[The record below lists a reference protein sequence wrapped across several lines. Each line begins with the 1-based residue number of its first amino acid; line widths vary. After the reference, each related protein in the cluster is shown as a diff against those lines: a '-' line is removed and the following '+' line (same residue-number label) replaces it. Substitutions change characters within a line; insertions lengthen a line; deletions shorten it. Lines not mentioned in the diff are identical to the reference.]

1 MGGQKRWRDER
12 AVFTWDYPFV
22 LHSNQSWLDLPRLTD
37 AFLGDI
43 LATYATN
50 HTANRARTEL
60 SYVKTQ
66 GLGLRV
72 TAQQDPKILSIFG
85 LWFQGK
91 LKVIFWFHIWEQNA
105 SFYACPLNPEDLTMQ
120 WIVYLQTFIKGRL
133 LPGGYST
140 VLSANLQVIAE
151 SVLLCV
157 L

>member
-22 LHSNQSWLDLPRLTD
+22 LHSYQSWLDLPRLID

-43 LATYATN
+43 SATYATN
-50 HTANRARTEL
+50 HTANRARMEL
-60 SYVKTQ
+60 SYVITQ
-66 GLGLRV
+66 GLCLRV
-72 TAQQDPKILSIFG
+72 TAHQDPKLLSIFG
-85 LWFQGK
+85 LWFPGK

-105 SFYACPLNPEDLTMQ
+105 SFYACPLNPEDLPKQ
-120 WIVYLQTFIKGRL
+120 WIVSLQTFVNGRL
-133 LPGGYST
+133 LCGEYSPI
-140 VLSANLQVIAE
+140 LPANLQVIAE